1 MAQFLVKVADEQ
13 GHLRQQVEHGYSEAE
28 VHDRFTQQGY
38 LVYWVKPRTLLSTG
52 GGQFGRRGR
61 LRQSTF
67 LIFNQQFLTLIKA
80 GLPILTALDLLIK
93 RQRDKALL
101 QLLENVRERVRGGE
115 LLSDAFAAQ
124 QVFPKMYTT
133 TLLAGEKS
141 GNMEEV
147 LGRYISYQRMV
158 QTFRKKLLVSLVYPA
173 LLVSVVTL
181 MLIFLIT
188 YVVPKFADLFNNLG
202 AQLPAITVFMLS
214 LGLNAQKYAWVVL
227 LVGAAAIFL
236 LWRWKHSDQG
246 AQRIDRFLLSLPL
259 IGEIRLKYQVANFS
273 RILGTLLQG
282 GLPLV
287 PAMETAGE
295 SMSSRQMLNG
305 VTAAAERV
313 KEGQS
318 LAHSLEAQKL
328 FPDLAVEMLEVGES
342 TGALPAMLASVAEFY
357 EEDVQTALS
366 AAMALIEPMI
376 LIIMAVF
383 VGGILIS
390 LYMPIFTLGTG
401 DRSRRTG
408 TRARY
413 RAALSLRI
421 RRSERFPVAPRSVR
435 EDPCAPD
442 VPL

>member
-13 GHLRQQVEHGYSEAE
+13 GNLRQQVENGYSEAE

-38 LVYWVKPRTLLSTG
+38 LVYWVKPRTILSRG
-52 GGQFGRRGR
+52 GGQFGRRGK

-93 RQRDKALL
+93 RQRDKFLL
-101 QLLENVRERVRGGE
+101 QLLENVRERVKGGE

-141 GNMEEV
+141 GSMEEV
-147 LGRYISYQRMV
+147 LSRYIAYQRMV
-158 QTFRKKLLVSLVYPA
+158 QTFRKKLLVSLVYPV

-214 LGLNAQKYAWVVL
+214 LGLNAQKYGWLVL
-227 LVGAAAIFL
+227 LAGAAAGVL
-236 LWRWKHSDQG
+236 LWRWKQSDKG
-246 AQRIDRFLLSLPL
+246 AQQIDRFLLSLPL

-273 RILGTLLQG
+273 RILSTLLQG

-313 KEGQS
+313 KEGQT
-318 LAHSLEAQKL
+318 LAHSLETQKM

-342 TGALPAMLASVAEFY
+342 TGALPAMLSSVAEFY

-376 LIIMAVF
+376 LIVMAVF

-390 LYMPIFTLGTG
+390 LYMPIFTLG
-401 DRSRRTG
+401 
-408 TRARY
+408 A
-413 RAALSLRI
+413 
-421 RRSERFPVAPRSVR
+421 SVH
-435 EDPCAPD
+435 
-442 VPL
+442 